1 MVSDY
6 STLDSSKRSK
16 TKIRDI
22 SLTKTLILFA
32 ACSLLGRNVDAEPTM
47 EDSATAL
54 GSDRPKPAHPV
65 GDDYDQLVRELVFD
79 KRSQPKDRTK
89 TEEEIAQEEK
99 EALEKAER
107 ARLRRMMGEEGE
119 ETDEEGERQ
128 KRPRGGDDLDDDFM
142 EEDEDAGWAGIGTGL
157 KVAGAPQASD
167 DDEDGSEHTDPE
179 QDEEDEESG
188 SEAED
193 EDEDQ
198 SNSSGES
205 DGPEEHVQEPAES
218 TMKPKGRLDTL
229 TSLPRNSKE
238 LPFTF
243 RCPSSHEE
251 FLEILE
257 GTDRAD
263 IGTVIERIRKLHHP
277 SLGEKNKSKLQV
289 CLPIN

>member
-1 MVSDY
+1 M
-6 STLDSSKRSK
+6 
-16 TKIRDI
+16 
-22 SLTKTLILFA
+22 
-32 ACSLLGRNVDAEPTM
+32 DAELTM

-54 GSDRPKPAHPV
+54 EPDNPKPPPPT
-65 GDDYDQLVRELVFD
+65 GDDYDKLVRELVFD

-107 ARLRRMMGEEGE
+107 ARLRRMMGEEDE
-119 ETDEEGERQ
+119 ETDEEGKRW

-142 EEDEDAGWAGIGTGL
+142 EEDKGDGWAGIGTGL
-157 KVAGAPQASD
+157 KVPGAAQDSD
-167 DDEDGSEHTDPE
+167 DGDDTEHTDPE
-179 QDEEDEESG
+179 QDEEGQESG

-193 EDEDQ
+193 EDESR
-198 SNSSGES
+198 SNSLGES
-205 DGPEEHVQEPAES
+205 DGPEEHAQGPFES
-218 TMKPKGRLDTL
+218 TRKPEGRSSSL

-251 FLEILE
+251 FLEISE
-257 GTDRAD
+257 GLDRAD

-277 SLGEKNKSKLQV
+277 SLGEKNKTKLQV
-289 CLPIN
+289 YLASSRS

>member
-1 MVSDY
+1 MDV
-6 STLDSSKRSK
+6 
-16 TKIRDI
+16 
-22 SLTKTLILFA
+22 
-32 ACSLLGRNVDAEPTM
+32 EPTM

-54 GSDRPKPAHPV
+54 GPDNPKPPPPT
-65 GDDYDQLVRELVFD
+65 GDDYDQLVRQLVFD

-107 ARLRRMMGEEGE
+107 ARLRRMMGEE
-119 ETDEEGERQ
+119 DEESDEDGERW

-142 EEDEDAGWAGIGTGL
+142 EEDKDEGWAGLGTGL
-157 KVAGAPQASD
+157 KVSGALQASD
-167 DDEDGSEHTDPE
+167 DEEDGTEHTDPE
-179 QDEEDEESG
+179 QDEEDQGSG

-193 EDEDQ
+193 EDEDL
-198 SNSSGES
+198 SNYSDES
-205 DGPEEHVQEPAES
+205 DGPEEHVQEPPGS
-218 TMKPKGRLDTL
+218 TRKPEGRSKGLTL
-229 TSLPRNSKE
+229 LPGNIKE

-257 GTDRAD
+257 GVDRTD

-289 CLPIN
+289 CLASSRSQTTANSAYRISLRSSWITYFTSRASSHPPLW